1 MRVPF
6 IGRQRELSL
15 LDSLWESNN
24 STLLILYGR
33 RRVGK
38 TRLLTHWLQSHPHEG
53 LYWVAEPTSALDQ
66 LRSFSQALHN
76 HFSPDDPA
84 PSEFTYATWE
94 QAFGQVA
101 LMTQGRRFALFIDEL
116 PYLIDVTPEI
126 VGTLQKVWDRRLK
139 DSNLILAL
147 SGSQMG
153 MMQKMLTYE
162 APLYGRASAQIE
174 LQQLPYG
181 VTRDYFPT
189 FNTRDRLTI
198 YAMLGGV
205 PAYWERLNKKA
216 SIQENI
222 ENILLPAS
230 SWLHDEPKLLLQD
243 FVQDPYNYVGI
254 MRAIAQGA
262 ETVARIVTRTG
273 LPKGHVSRYLATLRD
288 TGFVRRD
295 VPVNEDPTKSRRSR
309 YYLTDPF
316 MRFHYRFLAHFQ
328 TKLAMGE
335 QAEMMSTIAEGLPE
349 FIERNTWRELCNE
362 WVLRASSRGRLGY
375 PIERV
380 GGAWVRTTELDLVGI
395 DEASKTM
402 VIGCTLWRE
411 AKQDV
416 TAIYQLLQ
424 NAVTVI
430 PKDEAW
436 QVHFALFASGGWAED
451 AMNNASGIV
460 HGGQR
465 NVAWTPATVELLSL
479 EDVDRDLASWAE

>member
-6 IGRQRELSL
+6 IGRHRELSL
-15 LDSLWESNN
+15 LDSLWESDN

-38 TRLLTHWLQSHPHEG
+38 TRLLTHWLQHHAHAG

-84 PSEFTYATWE
+84 PTDFTFASWE
-94 QAFGQVA
+94 QAFIQVA
-101 LMTQGRRFALFIDEL
+101 LLTQGKRFALFIDEL
-116 PYLIDVTPEI
+116 PYLIDVTPQI
-126 VGTLQKVWDRRLK
+126 VGILQKVWDRRLK

-153 MMQKMLTYE
+153 MMQNMLSYE

-181 VTRDYFPT
+181 VTNEYFPAYSAQE
-189 FNTRDRLTI
+189 RVII

-205 PAYWERLNKKA
+205 PAYWERINKKV
-216 SIQENI
+216 SVQENI
-222 ENILLPAS
+222 QNLLLPAS
-230 SWLHDEPKLLLQD
+230 SWLHDEPRLLLQD
-243 FVQDPYNYVGI
+243 FVQDPYNYVSI

-273 LPKGHVSRYLATLRD
+273 LSKGHVSRYLATLRD
-288 TGFVRRD
+288 TGFVRRE
-295 VPVNEDPTKSRRSR
+295 VPVNEDPSKSRRSR

-335 QAEMMSTIAEGLPE
+335 QDEMMVTIAEGLPE
-349 FIERNTWRELCNE
+349 FIERNSWRDLCHE
-362 WVLRASSRGRLGY
+362 WLLRATSRGKLGY
-375 PIERV
+375 NVEQV
-380 GGAWVRTTELDLVGI
+380 GGAWVRTTDLDLVGI
-395 DEASKTM
+395 DQPSNTL
-402 VIGCTLWRE
+402 VVGNTLWRE
-411 AKQDV
+411 KPQDV
-416 TAIYQLLQ
+416 SVIYQFLQ
-424 NAVTVI
+424 DAHTVI
-430 PKDEAW
+430 PKDENW
-436 QVHFALFASGGWAED
+436 QVHFTLFASGGWT
-451 AMNNASGIV
+451 NNAAQDAERIINSGPKDV
-460 HGGQR
+460 AW
-465 NVAWTPATVELLSL
+465 NVASVRLLDL
-479 EDVDRDLASWAE
+479 QEVDRDLALWSE